1 MELSDTQ
8 RAFLEKNRSAAMISL
23 RRDGTAQAVRVGVA
37 LVDGKVWVSGTQARL
52 RTRLLRRDP
61 RCTLFVFE
69 TGFNFLTLEGT
80 VTIREG
86 PDVPEMSVR
95 LFQEMQQGME
105 PGPRPGHL
113 MWYGKELTLDE
124 FRQAMVQE
132 QRLIYE
138 LNVTRAYGSSPR

>member
-1 MELSDTQ
+1 MELTDTQ

-37 LVDGKVWVSGTQARL
+37 LVDGRVWVSGTQTRL

-80 VTIREG
+80 VTILEG
-86 PDVPEMSVR
+86 PDVPELSVR
-95 LFQEMQQGME
+95 LFQEMQKGME
-105 PGPRPGHL
+105 PGPKPGHL